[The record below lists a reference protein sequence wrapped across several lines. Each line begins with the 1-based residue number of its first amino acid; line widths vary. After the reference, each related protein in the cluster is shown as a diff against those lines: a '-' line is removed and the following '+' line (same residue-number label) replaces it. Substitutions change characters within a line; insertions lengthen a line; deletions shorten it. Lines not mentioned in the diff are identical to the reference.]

1 MEIRVVNDHD
11 GEWRRGNRNRHNK
24 SARRQ
29 RFYHTSINI
38 KRFEKKTIQVEFRMI
53 ATNNMKRKIN

>member
-24 SARRQ
+24 SARKQ

-38 KRFEKKTIQVEFRMI
+38 KRFKK
-53 ATNNMKRKIN
+53 NNPSRVSNDCNK